1 MDVENY
7 LNQNCKD
14 YELLSNGV
22 YHATYYNGN
31 EIYIPKDYNGTM
43 DVLAYYPGKGGSAES
58 VDSLRD
64 AMGNDAYSNTILAI
78 SKEAFDKG
86 DLLGSVDEFT
96 DTMNINVNNA
106 TVVTYSASGATGF
119 KSLNDYATN
128 NPSLDN
134 MAMVV
139 IDGCNIQ
146 DNIINKGVK
155 YDALIDREVPI
166 YMVGYSGAKYQDQ
179 SCRWNSAYLNGMGYN
194 TIYFRENYEDDSI
207 NGHVAIKNDM
217 FNDGVLSYLLGHNDD
232 IDASILAKY
241 EAGKYH
247 LDANHNVDK
256 DDVVS
261 LELSDLI
268 IDTIGGY
275 NIKVPNVHSFTSSD
289 DFVISEVDSD
299 VSGKYKNL
307 SVLSTFNIANL
318 NLDSDK
324 LGDTIISDLDFA
336 VGLVNEIRGKIKGTN
351 FLGGFKKANYRSS
364 SLIPGCIGQY
374 IDEYFDAVG
383 ESLNKLTMDT
393 DAALSVGLALAG
405 LENDLKDLAEIEIDT
420 VADIDNQVVILGED
434 NIDKNIIE
442 TPTNET
448 GETISN
454 ITSSEESNLD
464 KNIIEVSSNETGETV
479 SNITSS
485 EESNLDRNVIGEP
498 IDETKE
504 TVNNISSSEDVSIQ
518 ETIYEGDGYKVLIG
532 QDGDNIVSFKYQYE
546 CGSLE
551 DAQEMYNQLFDK
563 YGKLDFFDHME
574 LNGNNVIINF
584 KENAF
589 EGLSLDQILEKYNI
603 GKQINI

>member
-275 NIKVPNVHSFTSSD
+275 NIKVPNVDSFTSSD

-299 VSGKYKNL
+299 VSNKYKNL
-307 SVLSTFNIANL
+307 SELSTFNIANL
-318 NLDSDK
+318 NLDSTK
-324 LGDTIISDLDFA
+324 LGDIVISDLDFA
-336 VGLVNEIRGKIKGTN
+336 IGRVNEIRDKIKGTN
-351 FLGGFKKANYRSS
+351 FIGGFKKANYRSS

-374 IDEYFDAVG
+374 IDEYFNAVG
-383 ESLNKLTMDT
+383 ESLNKLSMDT
-393 DAALSVGLALAG
+393 DAAVSVGLSLAN
-405 LENDLKDLAEIEIDT
+405 LENDIKDLAEIEIDT
-420 VADIDNQVVILGED
+420 VDDIDSQIVILGGD
-434 NIDKNIIE
+434 NLDKNITEI
-442 TPTNET
+442 PTNET
-448 GETISN
+448 GETIN
-454 ITSSEESNLD
+454 
-464 KNIIEVSSNETGETV
+464 
-479 SNITSS
+479 NITSS

-504 TVNNISSSEDVSIQ
+504 TVNNISSSLEDVSIQ
-518 ETIYEGDGYKVLIG
+518 ETIYEEDGYKVLIG

-546 CGSLE
+546 CGTLD

-563 YGKLDFFDHME
+563 YGNLDFFDHME

-584 KENAF
+584 KEDAF
-589 EGLSLDQILEKYNI
+589 KGLSLDQLLEKYDI
-603 GKQINI
+603 GK

>member
-1 MDVENY
+1 MNDVENY
-7 LNQNCKD
+7 LQQNCKD

-22 YHATYYNGN
+22 YHATYDNGN

-58 VDSLRD
+58 ADSLRE
-64 AMGNDAYSNTILAI
+64 AMGSDTYSNTILAI

-96 DTMNINVNNA
+96 DTVNINVNNA

-134 MAMVV
+134 MSMVV
-139 IDGCNIQ
+139 IDGCNIRE
-146 DNIINKGVK
+146 NIINNGVQ
-155 YDALIDREVPI
+155 YEALIDRKVPI
-166 YMVGYSGAKYQDQ
+166 YMVGYSGAEYKDQ
-179 SCRWNSAYLNGMGYN
+179 NCRWNSAALNDMGYD
-194 TIYFRENYEDDSI
+194 TIYFKENYDDHSI
-207 NGHVAIKNDM
+207 NGHVAIKNDI

-247 LDANHNVDK
+247 LDANRNVDK
-256 DDVVS
+256 NDVVS

-268 IDTIGGY
+268 VDTIDGY
-275 NIKVPNVHSFTSSD
+275 NIKVPNVDSFTSSD

-299 VSGKYKNL
+299 VSSKYKNL
-307 SVLSTFNIANL
+307 SELSTFNIANL
-318 NLDSDK
+318 NLDSTK
-324 LGDTIISDLDFA
+324 LGDTVISDLDFA
-336 VGLVNEIRGKIKGTN
+336 IGRVNEIRDKIKGTN
-351 FLGGFKKANYRSS
+351 FIGGFKKANYRSS

-374 IDEYFDAVG
+374 IDEYFNAVG

-393 DAALSVGLALAG
+393 DAAVSVGLALAG
-405 LENDLKDLAEIEIDT
+405 LENNLKNLAEIEIDT
-420 VADIDNQVVILGED
+420 VADIDNQVVILEGD
-434 NIDKNIIE
+434 NLDKNITE
-442 TPTNET
+442 TLNE
-448 GETISN
+448 ETSETVNN

-464 KNIIEVSSNETGETV
+464 EDIVEVTTNET
-479 SNITSS
+479 S
-485 EESNLDRNVIGEP
+485 
-498 IDETKE
+498 E
-504 TVNNISSSEDVSIQ
+504 TVNNITSSSEDASIQ
-518 ETIYEGDGYKVLIG
+518 EAMYEGDGYKVLIG

-546 CGSLE
+546 CGTLE
-551 DAQEMYNQLFDK
+551 DAQEMYNQLFNE
-563 YGKLDFFDHME
+563 YGKLDFFDYME

-584 KENAF
+584 KEDAF
-589 EGLSLDQILEKYNI
+589 KDLSLEQLLEKYNI